1 MALSCNNNSVK
12 SHQGTVKTLSSN
24 LVFLPIE
31 LGMNCESREP
41 LKSFRVSKN
50 LQGFFGVDNLYL
62 YRHSECF
69 CLKCGLC
76 SNILHRQSGLTQQK
90 GCVTFANE
98 GHSRYCEW
106 PSLVRITQPCYNINS
121 LLITHSMH
129 RPCLVLPCGHLF
141 CEPCLRRAKI
151 NECSTCKTKIDDCK
165 LHQGMYLLY
174 QTPLL
179 NRPSSFIKFDLNTD
193 SRFFDPSLPLILD
206 SPQFNDP

>member
-1 MALSCNNNSVK
+1 MYLPNYLCSREKKGIMALSCNNNSVK

-76 SNILHRQSGLTQQK
+76 SNILHRP
-90 GCVTFANE
+90 
-98 GHSRYCEW
+98 Y
-106 PSLVRITQPCYNINS
+106 LVQ
-121 LLITHSMH
+121 
-129 RPCLVLPCGHLF
+129 PCGHLF

-174 QTPLL
+174 
-179 NRPSSFIKFDLNTD
+179 
-193 SRFFDPSLPLILD
+193 
-206 SPQFNDP
+206 